1 MTFPSARLSFA
12 HDPNRRPDG
21 RVVLPG
27 RAQSRGGGGGGAAAH
42 DVVVYGATPA
52 GVAAA
57 VAAARE
63 GKSVALVEPLEIAGG
78 MMSGGLSFSD
88 SNQTARETL
97 GGLFEEFHLR
107 VERHYADRNVKLP
120 YQVRVKDNAH
130 WTYEPHV
137 AERVFNELLDEA
149 KVEVFLGEQL
159 ADARRDGKAIASI
172 RTVSGKEFA
181 GNGVHRRQL

>member
-1 MTFPSARLSFA
+1 MI
-12 HDPNRRPDG
+12 RRAF
-21 RVVLPG
+21 R
-27 RAQSRGGGGGGAAAH
+27 AAAVSCLAALNLAAAPAAY

-63 GKSVALVEPLEIAGG
+63 GKSVALVEPIELAGG

-97 GGLFEEFHLR
+97 GGIFEEFHLR
-107 VERHYADRNVKLP
+107 VGRHYAEHGVKLP
-120 YQVRVKDNAH
+120 YDVAVKDDAH

-149 KVEVFLGEQL
+149 KVKVFLGEPL

-172 RTVSGKEFA
+172 STA
-181 GNGVHRRQL
+181 